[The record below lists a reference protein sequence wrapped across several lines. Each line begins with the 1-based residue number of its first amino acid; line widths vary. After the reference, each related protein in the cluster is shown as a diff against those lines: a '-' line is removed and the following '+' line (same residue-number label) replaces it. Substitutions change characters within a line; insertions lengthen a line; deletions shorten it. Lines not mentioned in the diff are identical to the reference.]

1 MKIAF
6 YNVDLEYIDYLKQY
20 ETSVRGFTRVPNVNY
35 RSGNNEA
42 VTTSFSMGRFS
53 TLIELT
59 TLYLYHQNNT
69 IDRTIYKSNQKTIN
83 TVMSMQH

>member
-6 YNVDLEYIDYLKQY
+6 YNVDLEYIDYLKHTKLQ
-20 ETSVRGFTRVPNVNY
+20 SVDLQEY
-35 RSGNNEA
+35 LMLIIEA
-42 VTTSFSMGRFS
+42 VTTSFSMVRFS
-53 TLIELT
+53 TLTELT
-59 TLYLYHQNNT
+59 TLYLYHQNST

>member
-35 RSGNNEA
+35 RSGNNK
-42 VTTSFSMGRFS
+42 FFYGRFS
-53 TLIELT
+53 TLTELT

>member
-1 MKIAF
+1 MIILNNTKLQS
-6 YNVDLEYIDYLKQY
+6 VDLQEYLMLII
-20 ETSVRGFTRVPNVNY
+20 
-35 RSGNNEA
+35 EA

-53 TLIELT
+53 TLTELT

-69 IDRTIYKSNQKTIN
+69 IDRTIYRSNQKTIN